1 MHTSDFD
8 YHLPPE
14 LIAQTPA
21 QPRDSSRL
29 LVLPRDGGPIAHR
42 RFSDILSYLQPGDLL
57 VANES
62 RVLPARLF
70 GHKSTTT
77 GRVEA
82 LLLRPAAERPP
93 LPVGQSSSSGQADG
107 NLVWE
112 ALVKPGRSIRVGT
125 RLVF

>member
-8 YHLPPE
+8 YDLPSA

-21 QPRDSSRL
+21 EPRDSSRL
-29 LVLPRDGGPIAHR
+29 LVLPRTSGPIEHR
-42 RFSDILSYLQPGDLL
+42 RFTDILTYLQPGDLL

-70 GHKSTTT
+70 GHKSATT

-82 LLLRPAAERPP
+82 LLLRPAAEQPEDM
-93 LPVGQSSSSGQADG
+93 SE
-107 NLVWE
+107 NLV
-112 ALVKPGRSIRVGT
+112 
-125 RLVF
+125 